1 MAGNVEIIIPVGFQN
16 LKILET
22 LTILLKNKILVS
34 EIVKKSLFICNWNL
48 ITILSWQDFRKTSN
62 NYGVRINPDRFWKP
76 VRFKKIETK
85 SRNMETKKALAIR
98 FKEKFWV
105 LRS

>member
-34 EIVKKSLFICNWNL
+34 EIVKKSLFIC
-48 ITILSWQDFRKTSN
+48 K
-62 NYGVRINPDRFWKP
+62 
-76 VRFKKIETK
+76 
-85 SRNMETKKALAIR
+85 
-98 FKEKFWV
+98 WV
-105 LRS
+105 LNYYLILTGFSQNFELLWCLY

>member
-48 ITILSWQDFRKTSN
+48 ITILS
-62 NYGVRINPDRFWKP
+62 
-76 VRFKKIETK
+76 
-85 SRNMETKKALAIR
+85 
-98 FKEKFWV
+98 
-105 LRS
+105 